1 VQLVANTI
9 TTSAGHL
16 QNGEYL
22 QAILSALPVK
32 VVQDGLKALQ
42 LLQTGKQTATGAHI
56 TEPSALDAAKQ
67 LFGLKPESVADA
79 QEKRGVKSEYTK
91 VQGMVR
97 ASIIRQFLAA
107 EPGSPELDAAVK
119 RMDGFNDRNPGAE
132 ITSKELKAAERRNE
146 KIDEDIP
153 TKNQRAEEAADFS
166 GRP

>member
-1 VQLVANTI
+1 M
-9 TTSAGHL
+9 
-16 QNGEYL
+16 
-22 QAILSALPVK
+22 
-32 VVQDGLKALQ
+32 
-42 LLQTGKQTATGAHI
+42 
-56 TEPSALDAAKQ
+56 
-67 LFGLKPESVADA
+67 KPESVADA

-132 ITSKELKAAERRNE
+132 ITAKELKAAERRNE